1 MFTARYGRYIP
12 VRQVAGTRTAHYRAV
27 PPKIN
32 RRRSI
37 SAVGGRLK
45 REIDRRRYEGLSEM
59 FLSCP
64 VPKLLLLAGTDRL
77 DRCYLADTSLYI
89 SLVQHVVT
97 DERSIATAESR

>member
-1 MFTARYGRYIP
+1 MVQCFASKDTTMTG
-12 VRQVAGTRTAHYRAV
+12 
-27 PPKIN
+27 K
-32 RRRSI
+32 
-37 SAVGGRLK
+37 K
-45 REIDRRRYEGLSEM
+45 REKGQKRQEHDCCGEREYEGLSEM